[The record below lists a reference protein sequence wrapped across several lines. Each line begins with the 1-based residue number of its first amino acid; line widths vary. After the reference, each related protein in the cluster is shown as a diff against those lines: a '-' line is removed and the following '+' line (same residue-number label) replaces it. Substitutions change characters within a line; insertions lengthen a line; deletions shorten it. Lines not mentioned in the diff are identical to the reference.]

1 MSRVLAVAGRGVTS
15 RRRLGSTEI
24 VWLALVGVLVVGA
37 VLVAIDG
44 HNLLSTANTRD
55 MLTRSS
61 LLGFVA
67 IGQTLVIL
75 CRSLDLSVG
84 YVMALCSL
92 IAATTMDG
100 DPARVPLA
108 VAAVLVVAGLIG
120 LGNGLI
126 ISALKVNP
134 FIATLGVGLIIKG
147 YLDTEYQG
155 PAGDVPSSFQQF
167 GYSRIG
173 PIPVSTLV
181 MLAVAVAAIVYLRKT
196 RTGYHMFAVGGSADV
211 ARLSGIRTGRVIV
224 TAHVLCSIAAG
235 LAGLLIAARFGTGSA
250 LVYDSG
256 YDLESIAA
264 VVLGGTLLLGG
275 RGGIGGTIAG
285 VLILA
290 VLDTVFNIL
299 EVDPFFKDVLRGV
312 IIVAAVAIYARRQID
327 RKASR
332 VRFGDGGNG
341 GGPNGGGPNGGDDDG
356 GGGAASLE
364 TPTGRTVQAG
374 SPGGTDGTD
383 QRPGAGGPLE
393 PSVRTD
399 GGPAAHRVHGPARHL
414 DGMGGAR

>member
-1 MSRVLAVAGRGVTS
+1 MSRAVAVAGSTRTA
-15 RRRLGSTEI
+15 RRLGATEL
-24 VWLALVGVLVVGA
+24 VWLALAVVVVIGA
-37 VLVAIDG
+37 VLVALDD
-44 HNLLSTANTRD
+44 HNLFSTANTRD
-55 MLTRSS
+55 ILARSS

-92 IAATTMDG
+92 IAATTMAG

-108 VAAVLVVAGLIG
+108 IGAVLLAAAVIG
-120 LGNGLI
+120 LCNGLI
-126 ISALKVNP
+126 VTVLKVNP

-155 PAGDVPSSFQQF
+155 PAGEVPSSFQQF
-167 GYSRIG
+167 GFSRIG
-173 PIPVSTLV
+173 PVPVSTLV
-181 MLAVAVAAIVYLRKT
+181 MFAVAVAGILFLRKT
-196 RTGYHMFAVGGSADV
+196 RTGYHMFAVGGSEDV
-211 ARLSGIRTGRVIV
+211 SRLSGIRTHRVII
-224 TAHVLCSIAAG
+224 TAHVLCSVAAG

-264 VVLGGTLLLGG
+264 VVLGGTLLMGG

-332 VRFGDGGNG
+332 VRFGGDGGSG
-341 GGPNGGGPNGGDDDG
+341 GSAPP
-356 GGGAASLE
+356 
-364 TPTGRTVQAG
+364 G
-374 SPGGTDGTD
+374 SPPPDTAPGGTGD
-383 QRPGAGGPLE
+383 PVPAG
-393 PSVRTD
+393 R
-399 GGPAAHRVHGPARHL
+399 
-414 DGMGGAR
+414 GGAR

>member
-1 MSRVLAVAGRGVTS
+1 MSRAVAVAGSTRTA
-15 RRRLGSTEI
+15 RRRLGATEL
-24 VWLALVGVLVVGA
+24 VWLALAGVVVIGA
-37 VLVAIDG
+37 VLVAVDG
-44 HNLLSTANTRD
+44 HNLFSTANTRD

-92 IAATTMDG
+92 IAATTMNG
-100 DPARVPLA
+100 DPARVPMA
-108 VAAVLVVAGLIG
+108 IGAVLVVAAAIG
-120 LGNGLI
+120 LANGLI
-126 ISALKVNP
+126 ISVLKVNP

-173 PIPVSTLV
+173 PVPLSTIV
-181 MLAVAVAAIVYLRKT
+181 MLAVAVAGILFLRKT
-196 RTGYHMFAVGGSADV
+196 RTGYHMFAVGGSEDV
-211 ARLSGIRTGRVIV
+211 SRLSGIRTGRVIV
-224 TAHVLCSIAAG
+224 TAHVLCAVAAG
-235 LAGLLIAARFGTGSA
+235 LAGLLLAARFGTGSA

-256 YDLESIAA
+256 YDLDSIAA
-264 VVLGGTLLLGG
+264 VVLGGTLLMGG

-332 VRFGDGGNG
+332 VRFGGDGGSG
-341 GGPNGGGPNGGDDDG
+341 GSAPPGPPPPDTAPGD
-356 GGGAASLE
+356 A
-364 TPTGRTVQAG
+364 PVPAG
-374 SPGGTDGTD
+374 T
-383 QRPGAGGPLE
+383 
-393 PSVRTD
+393 
-399 GGPAAHRVHGPARHL
+399 
-414 DGMGGAR
+414 GGAR